1 MLEDKIRATDWEATN
16 EAIEEQIARESYL
29 QWLRE
34 NELRSRKKACAT
46 STLTKYVDDDC
57 VNNTPPPPPP
67 PKCYSPRSSKS
78 SPNDRDRPSP
88 KRNNNEI
95 PETTVPRNPIVA
107 NIDETSSFLR
117 EVPASLFGKKEIFLF
132 FSTKGKILKKFK

>member
-46 STLTKYVDDDC
+46 ATLTKYSDEEGMS
-57 VNNTPPPPPP
+57 NSTS
-67 PKCYSPRSSKS
+67 KCYSPRSSKS
-78 SPNDRDRPSP
+78 SPNERKSP
-88 KRNNNEI
+88 KRTSTEI
-95 PETTVPRNPIVA
+95 SDSPVSRNPLMA
-107 NIDETSSFLR
+107 NIDETSSFMR
-117 EVPASLFGKKEIFLF
+117 ELPASVFGMRVSRFGL
-132 FSTKGKILKKFK
+132 